1 MNTPEQ
7 IVADA
12 IREVLAKVQSAI
24 DLGSRSSNRIDVE
37 GVVEILLAIADR
49 LDPPLP

>member
-12 IREVLAKVQSAI
+12 IRDVTTRVQEAVEHGARSTQI
-24 DLGSRSSNRIDVE
+24 DADD
-37 GVVEILLAIADR
+37 VVEILLAIADR